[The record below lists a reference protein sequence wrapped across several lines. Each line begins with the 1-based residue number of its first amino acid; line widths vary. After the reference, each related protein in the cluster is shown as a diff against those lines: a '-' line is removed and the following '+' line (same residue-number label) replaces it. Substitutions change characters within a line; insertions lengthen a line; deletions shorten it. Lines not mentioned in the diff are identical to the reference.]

1 MRSGTAPCGLR
12 YAVRRGGS
20 AVGYCA
26 LSLRCGTRD
35 EAGFGNGIAHFAEHT
50 MFRGT
55 ARKSAS
61 VINNYLDRLGGEL
74 NAYTTKEEI
83 VLHATVL
90 KEDLGK
96 AAGLLFEL
104 ATEATF
110 PDAEI
115 ETERGVV
122 LDEII
127 SYKDNPAEDVYD
139 KFEGMLFEGHPLGLP
154 ILGTTASVR
163 RIKPEDLRRFARTF
177 FTPARM
183 AFTVV
188 ADIDEKVME
197 KRVLR
202 LVGKLFGDSDFSA
215 RPDGLGRNDKE
226 SNCLGRNDKES
237 NGLGRNDKESNCL
250 GRNDKPCHFERAQRV
265 EKSPWPAPFSKTV
278 DKRNHEVNAVIG
290 NRAPSLYEPEDRIT
304 AAVLCNILG
313 GPASNSLLNKV
324 LREKNGWVYGVE
336 CTYTQYADTGI
347 AAITF
352 GCDKPNLERCLTALD
367 KILTRIREVPLSER
381 TLKAYKKQL
390 LGQLAISSDNGEA
403 QCLSMGKSLLAWGRI
418 DTAAEMRAR
427 IEAVNPAALQ
437 QMAARIF
444 DPETLSRMIY
454 L

>member
-35 EAGFGNGIAHFAEHT
+35 EAGFSNGIAHFAEHT

-55 ARKSAS
+55 SRKSAP
-61 VINNYLDRLGGEL
+61 VINSYLDRLGGEL

-154 ILGTTASVR
+154 ILGTSASVR

-177 FTPARM
+177 FVPARM

-188 ADIDEKVME
+188 ADLDEKVME

-202 LVGKLFGDSDFSA
+202 LVEKLFGDFST
-215 RPDGLGRNDKE
+215 RHDGLGRND
-226 SNCLGRNDKES
+226 NDPACLGRND
-237 NGLGRNDKESNCL
+237 NDS
-250 GRNDKPCHFERAQRV
+250 CHFERAQRV
-265 EKSPWPAPFSKTV
+265 EKSSYAAPFDKTV

-290 NRAPSLYEPEDRIT
+290 NRAPSLYDSEDRIT

-347 AAITF
+347 AAISF
-352 GCDKPNLERCLTALD
+352 GCDKPNLERCLTTLD
-367 KILTRIREVPLSER
+367 KILARIREVPFSER

-418 DTAAEMRAR
+418 DTSAEMRAR
-427 IEAVNPAALQ
+427 IEAVTPAALQ
-437 QMAARIF
+437 AMARRLF
-444 DPETLSRMIY
+444 DPEHLSRLIY

>member
-12 YAVRRGGS
+12 YGVRRGGS

-26 LSLRCGTRD
+26 LSLRSGTRD
-35 EAGFGNGIAHFAEHT
+35 ENGFGMGIAHFVEHT

-55 ARKSAS
+55 RRKSAS
-61 VINNYLDRLGGEL
+61 VIAGYLDRLGGEL

-96 AAGLLFEL
+96 AARLLFEL

-110 PDAEI
+110 PDGEI

-139 KFEGMLFEGHPLGLP
+139 KFEGMLFDGHPLGRP

-163 RIKPEDLRRFARTF
+163 RLKPDDLRAFVKTF
-177 FTPARM
+177 FTPDRM

-188 ADIDEKVME
+188 ADIDEAIME
-197 KRVLR
+197 KRVLK
-202 LVGKLFGDSDFSA
+202 LVGQLFEDFST

-226 SNCLGRNDKES
+226 TLVSSDCVSVISSGAE
-237 NGLGRNDKESNCL
+237 GG
-250 GRNDKPCHFERAQRV
+250 V
-265 EKSPWPAPFSKTV
+265 EKSKWAAPFSKTV
-278 DKRNHEVNAVIG
+278 DKHNHEVNAVIG
-290 NRAPSLYEPEDRIT
+290 NRAPSLYEQEDRIT

-313 GPASNSLLNKV
+313 GTASNSLLNKE

-347 AAITF
+347 AAISF

-367 KILTRIREVPLSER
+367 KILARLRNEPMSER

-418 DTAAEMRAR
+418 DTSSEMRAR
-427 IEAVNPAALQ
+427 IEAVTPEALQ
-437 QMAARIF
+437 KMAARIF
-444 DPETLSRMIY
+444 DPDRLSRLIY

>member
-12 YAVRRGGS
+12 YGVRRGGS

-26 LSLRCGTRD
+26 LSLRSGTRD
-35 EAGFGNGIAHFAEHT
+35 ENGFGMGIAHFVEHT
-50 MFRGT
+50 IFRGT
-55 ARKSAS
+55 RRKSAS
-61 VINNYLDRLGGEL
+61 VIAGYLDRLGGEL

-96 AAGLLFEL
+96 AARLLFEL

-110 PDAEI
+110 PDGEI

-139 KFEGMLFEGHPLGLP
+139 KFEGMLFEGHPLGRP

-163 RIKPEDLRRFARTF
+163 KLKPDDLRAFVRTF
-177 FTPARM
+177 FTPDRM

-188 ADIDEKVME
+188 ADIDEKILE
-197 KRVLR
+197 KRVLK
-202 LVGKLFGDSDFSA
+202 LIGKLFGESDAISRMEGDTVSSA
-215 RPDGLGRNDKE
+215 SLRDPI
-226 SNCLGRNDKES
+226 
-237 NGLGRNDKESNCL
+237 
-250 GRNDKPCHFERAQRV
+250 RANAPETV
-265 EKSPWPAPFSKTV
+265 SPSIPFDKTV
-278 DKRNHEVNAVIG
+278 DKHNHEVNAVIG
-290 NRAPSLYEPEDRIT
+290 NRAPSLYEQEERIT

-313 GPASNSLLNKV
+313 GTASNSLLNKE

-347 AAITF
+347 AAISF
-352 GCDKPNLERCLTALD
+352 GCDKPNLGRCLTTLD
-367 KILTRIREVPLSER
+367 KILARLRDVPMSER

-418 DTAAEMRAR
+418 DTSAEMRTR
-427 IEAVNPAALQ
+427 IEAVTPEALQ
-437 QMAARIF
+437 AMARRIF
-444 DPETLSRMIY
+444 DPDTLSRLIY